1 MPEKK
6 KQRCLSP
13 ACLAPVKNDMNE
25 CYSPACRAKNKDRA
39 HAYFYEENKQVVNG
53 KVVKDAA
60 IKSEYN
66 GQVLHVDKRDNNT
79 FEHYTIKDK
88 ILNKLVANP
97 ISNIGLLERLSTD
110 FNITKNRKDKH
121 THKHKHK
128 HKKHKHTHKKHTHKK
143 HKHT

>member
-13 ACLAPVKNDMNE
+13 ACVAPSKNVMNE

-39 HAYFYEENKQVVNG
+39 HAYFYEENKEVVNG
-53 KVVKDAA
+53 KVVKDVA

-66 GQVLHVDKRDNNT
+66 GQLLHVDKRLNNT
-79 FEHYTIKDK
+79 FEHYIAKP
-88 ILNKLVANP
+88 V
-97 ISNIGLLERLSTD
+97 SNIGLLERLSTD